1 MTGDDDDEGTLFSLS
16 NTNITTDEEFVG
28 YVHSNYLPQSSPA
41 QIAQI
46 ATLYP
51 DDPTQGSPFDTGLA
65 NQLTPQFKRLAAF
78 QGDYLFTGT
87 RRFLLEHASKTQNT
101 WSWLNKRGK
110 STPVVGTYHTSD
122 LPLWFPA
129 ENSTDFA
136 SPDALINFINT
147 VDPNHSASSTKTKAS
162 QAVFWPKWN
171 TPTSNGSPSLLTLS
185 EPGLINVTSENF
197 RVDAIKY
204 LLDLLL
210 EEALSG

>member
-1 MTGDDDDEGTLFSLS
+1 MTGDDDDEGT
-16 NTNITTDEEFVG
+16 
-28 YVHSNYLPQSSPA
+28 YLPQSSPA

-87 RRFLLEHASKTQNT
+87 CRFLLEHASKTQNT
-101 WSWLNKRGK
+101 WSWCAWSFYYSLHQLSTENILAPLNKRGE

-122 LPLWFPA
+122 LPLWCPA

-147 VDPNHSASSTKTKAS
+147 LDPTHSASSTKTKAS

-185 EPGLINVTSENF
+185 ESGLINVTSKNF
-197 RVDAIKY
+197 RVDATKY

-210 EEALSG
+210 RKP

>member
-1 MTGDDDDEGTLFSLS
+1 MTRDDDDEGTLFSLS
-16 NTNITTDEEFVG
+16 NTNITTDEEF
-28 YVHSNYLPQSSPA
+28 
-41 QIAQI
+41 I

-87 RRFLLEHASKTQNT
+87 RRFLLEHASKTQM
-101 WSWLNKRGK
+101 NKRGK
-110 STPVVGTYHTSD
+110 STPVVGMYHTSD

-147 VDPNHSASSTKTKAS
+147 LDPNHSASSTKTKAS